1 MSDYINA
8 LNSSVQTSTGTSLY
22 DSEDSSTMGKED
34 FLMLLVE
41 QLKNQDPTNPE
52 DATEFTS
59 QLTEF
64 SSLEQLENINSSMES
79 LVESNQNS
87 DKISTLGTIGKDVAY
102 QGSEVNYSGSE
113 IQLGYQLGSNASE
126 VTISLKQGG
135 STLATINGTE
145 LDAGNHFVTWDGL
158 TDDGATAPIGDYDIV
173 ISAKDASDNNV
184 AVTSLIRS
192 EVTGVDLSG
201 INGGTLLTTEG
212 EISFNSI
219 IGVFESGASGNS
231 TASTTDEEDSEDD
244 SEEESIAD
252 TIDETAESIEDAAES
267 AETITDSL
275 T

>member
-1 MSDYINA
+1 MSDYIDA
-8 LNSSVQTSTGTSLY
+8 LNSSVQTSAGTSLY
-22 DSEDSSTMGKED
+22 DTEDSASMGKED

-79 LVESNQNS
+79 LVESNQDS

-126 VTISLKQGG
+126 VTISLKQSGT
-135 STLATINGTE
+135 TLATINGTE
-145 LDAGNHFVTWDGL
+145 LGSGNHFVTWDGL
-158 TDDGATAPIGDYDIV
+158 TDGGAAAPTGDYDIV

-184 AVTSLIRS
+184 SVTSLIRS
-192 EVTGVDLSG
+192 EVTGVDLG
-201 INGGTLLTTEG
+201 GANGGTLLTNEG

-219 IGVFESGASGNS
+219 IGVFESGASGTS
-231 TASTTDEEDSEDD
+231 TASTTDEEND

-252 TIDETAESIEDAAES
+252 TIDETAESVEDAAE
-267 AETITDSL
+267 AVETITDSIS
-275 T
+275 